1 MCGQDESVSFERFG
15 FKSKM
20 VPTPTVINE
29 KITVMGDSN
38 KGMYYI
44 SIPSDDFL
52 VDIVVEF
59 FRNGDADTPFSYYYI
74 GDGVIGNRQYN
85 KVLLSTNSKLSEI
98 IKGSGND
105 IGSPFDDRYHVS
117 AVFTQIIDGVKVTDM
132 QTCDFYFIRNMTAG
146 EKQKLEEK
154 KRKEL
159 EQKRKEE
166 YERQRIEQ
174 FMTEEREAEIRE
186 KMRMKAVD
194 YYRSK
199 YALFERKIGVYSG
212 YGRLG
217 ETTFDM
223 SYKACAY
230 IDFINVEILTLD
242 VVSDD
247 VMSALKSA
255 YTPNSYEIGGRKYVK
270 YGDGYVT
277 QYEIELGV
285 PVQYGGK
292 IKIRK
297 TNSECKF
304 YRTYRGA
311 LSSYVSTERVDM
323 DIPKIVLDKVGETV
337 VKKGTYYLE
346 YLVVYGEVV
355 KFVVTD
361 KKGNEYYSFK

>member
-1 MCGQDESVSFERFG
+1 MRKLALILALLASAVIVSYAQSREEIYDLSGYVYSPTFDLNVYENGRIVRKTFDVKSVYLEYVDDNFAG
-15 FKSKM
+15 FTLMSND
-20 VPTPTVINE
+20 NE
-29 KITVMGDSN
+29 KAEFSVVRWISKIFDYRFWVDDIQD
-38 KGMYYI
+38 YYVVVAK
-44 SIPSDDFL
+44 SGGR
-52 VDIVVEF
+52 VAVEF
-59 FRNGDADTPFSYYYI
+59 MSAAYETSICCFFF
-74 GDGVIGNRQYN
+74 NRRP
-85 KVLLSTNSKLSEI
+85 T
-98 IKGSGND
+98 
-105 IGSPFDDRYHVS
+105 
-117 AVFTQIIDGVKVTDM
+117 
-132 QTCDFYFIRNMTAG
+132 
-146 EKQKLEEK
+146 EE
-154 KRKEL
+154 EL

>member
-1 MCGQDESVSFERFG
+1 MRKLALILALLASAVIVSYAQSREEIYDLSGYVYSPTFDLNVYENGHIIRKTFDVKSVYLEYVDDNFAG
-15 FKSKM
+15 FTLMSDD
-20 VPTPTVINE
+20 NE
-29 KITVMGDSN
+29 KAEFSVVRWISKIFDYRFWVDN
-38 KGMYYI
+38 IQDYYVVVAK
-44 SIPSDDFL
+44 SGGR
-52 VDIVVEF
+52 VAVEF
-59 FRNGDADTPFSYYYI
+59 MSAAYETSICCFFF
-74 GDGVIGNRQYN
+74 NRRP
-85 KVLLSTNSKLSEI
+85 T
-98 IKGSGND
+98 
-105 IGSPFDDRYHVS
+105 
-117 AVFTQIIDGVKVTDM
+117 
-132 QTCDFYFIRNMTAG
+132 
-146 EKQKLEEK
+146 EE
-154 KRKEL
+154 EL

-166 YERQRIEQ
+166 QERQRIEQ

-199 YALFERKIGVYSG
+199 YALFEREIGVYSR
-212 YGRLG
+212 YGLG
-217 ETTFDM
+217 ERTFDM

-247 VMSALKSA
+247 VMSALESA

-270 YGDGYVT
+270 YGDRYVT

-304 YRTYRGA
+304 YR
-311 LSSYVSTERVDM
+311 SNVSTERVDM
-323 DIPKIVLDKVGETV
+323 YIPEIVLDKVGETV
-337 VKKGTYYLE
+337 VKKGTYFLDYF
-346 YLVVYGEVV
+346 VIYGEVV